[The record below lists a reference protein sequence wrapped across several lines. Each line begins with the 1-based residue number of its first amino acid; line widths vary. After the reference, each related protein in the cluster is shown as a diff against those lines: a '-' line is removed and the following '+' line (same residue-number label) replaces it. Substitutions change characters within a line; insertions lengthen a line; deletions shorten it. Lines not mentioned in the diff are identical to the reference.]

1 MANEL
6 AKIIVKVGK
15 KSNIRFSQ
23 CKLFRAIVPSE
34 LQKIADNNDD
44 CNIVVIEHL
53 DNNEQDEIREFA
65 VKFKESNEMHEVLFF
80 VPDENEDTLGLA
92 DELDYPIYLTLEDLY
107 KAIQDK
113 FGINVSVF
121 ISDKKKYN
129 SISED
134 NDITSFDIGDINGL
148 DDDINSEPTD
158 DMFGSAFDTN
168 ITDEKNND
176 TLVDNVEEEVV
187 NNNINE
193 EIKVDIEKTQ
203 EHITKK
209 ETACMDSSED
219 VQRLEKE
226 LENVNASYI
235 QALDDL
241 KAMTENSSKLE
252 KIIKALREEK
262 EDVVNRFN
270 TLIEDNDVFEE
281 PISLAEYEGIKEE
294 LNSKIAHIT
303 ELTNT
308 IEKLK
313 TTISEYEN
321 AAKLNTDAIT
331 DKDATIEKINAE
343 LEELK
348 YKIESGEIHSE
359 VIADFTFKLNDANAL
374 TEELANKNN
383 ELCSLVNVEAEY
395 RESATVILSTATK
408 KIAELSE
415 QAESLNSK
423 VKELEIALV
432 SSNESIEEYRAK
444 FENADDELSNIRID
458 VASQLEEIESLK
470 SQVEAA
476 NKRAELADSYADNNS
491 EELNGKI
498 SALEANLQIVQ
509 EQLEHKENQYNELL
523 QQTQSNSLVS
533 EELVSANNN
542 LDAVNKTLREKLGTA
557 SKEIDSY
564 KGNISNLQSENK
576 RQAEQIKRLTEAL
589 QSMSAGESAGI
600 ASGLA
605 GGTIQGEI
613 RPINY
618 RQRAQII
625 TVTGSGSHGITTTAM
640 TLANKLSLVQKV
652 LYIDFDLVTPN
663 ADAWFSK
670 MPICR
675 GIAQIPSNDNRMTG
689 LGIFYELG
697 VETFE
702 KYALGIINQCDRTK
716 GGGIDYLSGV
726 YYRVDSS
733 KMYGANYTEL
743 FNFLGEMYQYIVVD
757 LGRLGNSEVNDA
769 LIKAITDIASRNI
782 VVTTHDK
789 FDVRQFKQKITQYN
803 LNLSSIAWLVN
814 MCPTT
819 TLDEKTKQ
827 AINPCPYGLIL
838 FDQTLNNSRE
848 KFTRNK
854 LNKDR
859 FDMFVNQSLFGRR

>member
-23 CKLFRAIVPSE
+23 CKLFRAIIPSE
-34 LQKIADNNDD
+34 LQKIADNNED
-44 CNIVVIEHL
+44 CNIVIIEYV

-65 VKFKESNEMHEVLFF
+65 VKFKESNEMHEVIFF

-107 KAIQDK
+107 RAIQDK

-134 NDITSFDIGDINGL
+134 NDIASFDVGDINGL
-148 DDDINSEPTD
+148 DDDINSETTD
-158 DMFGSAFDTN
+158 DMFGSVFDTN
-168 ITDEKNND
+168 ETDEQSND
-176 TLVDNVEEEVV
+176 AMLDNIEKEETSLNDKDE
-187 NNNINE
+187 NSANTERETTTKNNIN
-193 EIKVDIEKTQ
+193 
-203 EHITKK
+203 
-209 ETACMDSSED
+209 ASED
-219 VQRLEKE
+219 VIILEEK
-226 LENVNASYI
+226 LETVNASYL

-252 KIIKALREEK
+252 KIIKAIREEK
-262 EDVVNRFN
+262 EDVVSRFN

-294 LNSKIAHIT
+294 LSNKIANIE
-303 ELTNT
+303 ELTST

-313 TTISEYEN
+313 NTISEYEN
-321 AAKLNTDAIT
+321 NAKLNADTIT
-331 DKDATIEKINAE
+331 DKDKTIDKLNTE
-343 LEELK
+343 LEEIRC
-348 YKIESGEIHSE
+348 KIESGEIHSE
-359 VIADFTFKLNDANAL
+359 IIADFTFKLNNANAL

-383 ELCSLVNVEAEY
+383 ELGSLVNVEAEY
-395 RESATVILSTATK
+395 RENATVIISTATK
-408 KIAELSE
+408 KIAELFE
-415 QAESLNSK
+415 QVESLNSK
-423 VKELEIALV
+423 IKELEIALV

-444 FENADDELSNIRID
+444 FENANDELSNLRID

-557 SKEIDSY
+557 SKEIDNY

-576 RQAEQIKRLTEAL
+576 KQAEQIRRLTEAL
-589 QSMSAGESAGI
+589 QSMSAGDSAGI
-600 ASGLA
+600 ASGLS
-605 GGTIQGEI
+605 GGTIQGEV

-618 RQRAQII
+618 KQRAQII
-625 TVTGSGSHGITTTAM
+625 AVTGSGSHGITTTAM

-726 YYRVDSS
+726 YYRVDST

-743 FNFLGEMYQYIVVD
+743 FNFLGEMYQYIVID

-789 FDVRQFKQKITQYN
+789 FDVRQFKQKLTQCNIN
-803 LNLSSIAWLVN
+803 LASIAWLVN

-827 AINPCPYGLIL
+827 AINPCPYGLVL

>member
-34 LQKIADNNDD
+34 LQKIANNNED
-44 CNIVVIEHL
+44 CNIVIIECV
-53 DNNEQDEIREFA
+53 DNDEQDEVREFA
-65 VKFKESNEMHEVLFF
+65 VKFKESNKMHEVLFF

-92 DELDYPIYLTLEDLY
+92 DELDYPIYFTLEDLY

-134 NDITSFDIGDINGL
+134 NDIASFDIGGINGL
-148 DDDINSEPTD
+148 NDDINSESTESTD
-158 DMFGSAFDTN
+158 DMFGTVETDT
-168 ITDEKNND
+168 D
-176 TLVDNVEEEVV
+176 TLFDSNTEKISIEEETVVSIKKEDIASVEEKTATEKVV
-187 NNNINE
+187 YNE
-193 EIKVDIEKTQ
+193 T
-203 EHITKK
+203 H
-209 ETACMDSSED
+209 SED
-219 VQRLEKE
+219 VKILEEK
-226 LENVNASYI
+226 LETVNNSYL

-241 KAMTENSSKLE
+241 KAMTENSAKLE
-252 KIIKALREEK
+252 KIIKVIREEK
-262 EDVVNRFN
+262 DDIVARFN

-281 PISLAEYEGIKEE
+281 PISLADYEGIKEE
-294 LNSKIAHIT
+294 LRVKISSIA

-308 IEKLK
+308 IEKLR
-313 TTISEYEN
+313 TTVSEYEN
-321 AAKLNTDAIT
+321 NIKLNSDAIA
-331 DKDATIEKINAE
+331 DKDDTIEKLNAE
-343 LEELK
+343 LEGIK
-348 YKIESGEIHSE
+348 YKIESGEIHSD
-359 VIADFTFKLNDANAL
+359 VIADFTFKLSDANAML
-374 TEELANKNN
+374 EELASENN
-383 ELCSLVNVEAEY
+383 ELGALVNTEAEY
-395 RESATVILSTATK
+395 RENATELISSLTK
-408 KIAELSE
+408 KIADLSE
-415 QAESLNSK
+415 QAEELKSK
-423 VKELEIALV
+423 IKELEIVIV
-432 SSNESIEEYRAK
+432 SSNESIEEYKSK
-444 FENADDELSNIRID
+444 FESADDELSNLRID
-458 VASQLEEIESLK
+458 VASQIEEIESLK
-470 SQVEAA
+470 VQVEVA

-509 EQLEHKENQYNELL
+509 EQLEYKENQYNELL
-523 QQTQSNSLVS
+523 QQTQNNSLVS
-533 EELVSANNN
+533 EELISTNNT
-542 LDAVNKTLREKLGTA
+542 LDSLNKTLREKLGTT
-557 SKEIDSY
+557 SKEIENYRS
-564 KGNISNLQSENK
+564 NISSLQSENK
-576 RQAEQIKRLTEAL
+576 KQAEQIKRLTEAL
-589 QSMSAGESAGI
+589 QSMSTGDSAGVVK
-600 ASGLA
+600 GLT
-605 GGTIQGEI
+605 GGAVQGEI

-618 RQRAQII
+618 KQHAQII

-640 TLANKLSLVQKV
+640 SLANKLSLVQKV

-675 GIAQIPSNDNRMTG
+675 GIAQIPSNDSRMTG
-689 LGIFYELG
+689 LGIFYEIG
-697 VETFE
+697 IETFE

-733 KMYGANYTEL
+733 KIYKANYTEL
-743 FNFLGEMYQYIVVD
+743 FNFLGEMYQYIVID

-782 VVTTHDK
+782 VVTTCDK
-789 FDVRQFKQKITQYN
+789 FDTRQFKQKLTQCN
-803 LNLSSIAWLVN
+803 IDLTNIAWLVN

-827 AINPCPYGLIL
+827 AISPCPYGLIL